1 MTMGGTV
8 ARGVLVAGGL
18 AVLAPAGAGAQ
29 SCPRVIAD
37 ATRLVLVKA
46 ETMDEERAS
55 LELFVRDKAGRAWR
69 RVGQPREALIGRG
82 GMAWGHTFG
91 SYRRNGEPVK
101 REGDKRT
108 PAGFF
113 RIGASFGFSPSNRE
127 GHVVLKRDETVCVDD
142 ARSPHYNTVKS
153 RAEIGPE
160 VSGEN
165 MRNYAVYRH
174 GLFVDYPSSRE
185 EKAGSCIFLH
195 LKSKSGR
202 GTLGCIAMSEMDL
215 LGLQQFAEP
224 GAVLG
229 VLPAKAIKRF
239 ARCLGGL

>member
-1 MTMGGTV
+1 MGRSV
-8 ARGVLVAGGL
+8 VRGVLLAGGL
-18 AVLAPAGAGAQ
+18 AALAPAGAGAQ
-29 SCPRVIAD
+29 SCPPVIAD

-55 LELFVRDKAGRAWR
+55 LELLVREKAGRAWR
-69 RVGQPREALIGRG
+69 RIGQPREALIGRG
-82 GMAWGHTFG
+82 GMAWGHTFRN
-91 SYRRNGEPVK
+91 YRRNGEPVK

-113 RIGASFGFSPSNRE
+113 RIGASFGFAPSSRE

-153 RAEIGPE
+153 RAEIGPD